1 MKTTSAFLTTLLTIV
16 TCSSFGQLKEVRPV
30 GQFTEIEVLGI
41 GDVILSTG
49 DLKVEVEAPEKDLKK
64 IKSEVIKG
72 KLMITQSKNA
82 NVKNVTL
89 YITAPDITSIQLSGV
104 ATVTSKDTLVCDNL
118 KLDVA
123 GAGGI
128 DLTIKC
134 NNLETKIMG
143 AGNVELS
150 GVAIVHK
157 VDVIGAGDLMAFDL
171 VTQVT
176 NAKVSGI
183 GDIQINAT
191 EEVNV
196 RVSGAGDVFLQGEP
210 EKKNIE
216 VVGAGDFYSYEADS
230 LNSDTTKL
238 KFRGNK
244 FWIIT
249 DENNWNWKTDGC
261 DSCYN
266 ENKHW
271 AGFDMG
277 VNGFLTPAGSL
288 QPQAGY
294 EFLELNYAKSL
305 CMNINILEKGFNI
318 FNEYFKVVTGL
329 GFEFNSYHFDNNTS
343 LLSGQNVITGLSDSS
358 KTFKTNKLNTTFIN
372 IPLLLAFNTDQNPD
386 KAFHLTAGVVAGYRV
401 GTKYKQ
407 KYTLG
412 NEDFSNSVR
421 SNFNLTP
428 YRLSARASVGYNNLN
443 LYATYSL
450 TEMFQNNEGPELHP
464 FSIGLQIV
472 PF

>member
-41 GDVILSTG
+41 GDIILSTG
-49 DLKVEVEAPEKDLKK
+49 DFNVVVEAAQKDLKK
-64 IKSEVIKG
+64 IKSEVNG
-72 KLMITQSKNA
+72 DKLMITQSKNA
-82 NVKNVTL
+82 NVKDVTF
-89 YITAPDITSIQLSGV
+89 YVSAPDISSIKLSGV
-104 ATVTSKDTLVCDNL
+104 ATVSSKDTLVSDNL
-118 KLDVA
+118 KLNVA

-157 VDVIGAGDLMAFDL
+157 IEVIGAGDLMAFDL

-176 NAKVSGI
+176 NARVSGI
-183 GDIQINAT
+183 GDIHINAT

-196 RVSGAGDVFLQGEP
+196 KVSGSGDVFLQGEP

-216 VVGAGDFYSYEADS
+216 VVGMGDLYGYATDS

-249 DENNWNWKTDGC
+249 DENKWDIKTNGC
-261 DSCYN
+261 DSCYK

-271 AGFDMG
+271 AGFDVG
-277 VNGFLTPAGSL
+277 VNGFLTPKGSL
-288 QPQAGY
+288 QAQPGY

-305 CMNINILEKGFNI
+305 CMNLNILEKGFNVYD
-318 FNEYFKVVTGL
+318 EYFKVVTGL
-329 GFEFNSYHFDNNTS
+329 GFEFNSYHFDNNIS
-343 LLSGQNVITGLSDSS
+343 LVSNQNKITRINDSS
-358 KTFKTNKLNTTFIN
+358 KTFKTNKLNTTFVN
-372 IPLLLAFNTDQNPD
+372 IPLLLAFNTNENPK
-386 KAFHLTAGVVAGYRV
+386 KAFHITAGVVAGYRI

-407 KYTLG
+407 KYTLR
-412 NEDFSNSVR
+412 NEDFSNSIR

-443 LYATYSL
+443 LFATYSL

>member
-1 MKTTSAFLTTLLTIV
+1 MKTSITFLTALLTIV
-16 TCSSFGQLKEVRPV
+16 TCSSFGQLKEERPV

-49 DLKVEVEAPEKDLKK
+49 DFNVVVEAAQKDLKK
-64 IKSEVIKG
+64 IKSEVNG
-72 KLMITQSKNA
+72 DKLMITQSKNA
-82 NVKNVTL
+82 NVKDVTF
-89 YITAPDITSIQLSGV
+89 YVSAPDISSIKLSGV
-104 ATVTSKDTLVCDNL
+104 ATVSSKDTLVCDNL
-118 KLDVA
+118 KLNVA

-143 AGNVELS
+143 AGDVELS

-157 VDVIGAGDLMAFDL
+157 VNVIGAGDLMAFDL
-171 VTQVT
+171 ETQVT
-176 NAKVSGI
+176 NARVSGA

-196 RVSGAGDVFLQGEP
+196 RVSGAGDVFLRGEP

-216 VVGAGDFYSYEADS
+216 VAGAGDFYNYETDS

-288 QPQAGY
+288 QPQEGY

-305 CMNINILEKGFNI
+305 CVNINVLEKGFNI
-318 FNEYFKVVTGL
+318 YNEYFKVVTGL

-358 KTFKTNKLNTTFIN
+358 KTFKTNKLNTTFVN
-372 IPLLLAFNTDQNPD
+372 IPLLLAFNTNKNPK

-407 KYTLG
+407 KYTIG
-412 NEDFSNSVR
+412 NEDFSNSLR

-450 TEMFQNNEGPELHP
+450 TQMFQNNEGPELHP